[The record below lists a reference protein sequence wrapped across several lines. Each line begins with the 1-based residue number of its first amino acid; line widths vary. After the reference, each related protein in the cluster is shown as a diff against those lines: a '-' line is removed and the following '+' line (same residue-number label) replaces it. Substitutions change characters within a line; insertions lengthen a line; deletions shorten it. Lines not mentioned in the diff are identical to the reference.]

1 MSRRVIDLTSPGGHL
16 KTDEI
21 ESFVNKTA
29 KTGRN
34 WQTLFN
40 KTASLF
46 LMERGWPFDQ
56 DTRPSFVFSS
66 MNSEK
71 IDIKK
76 YHTRSF
82 QKKKHGRN
90 GSVFFIPGLNKLSH
104 DCFVNSLYS

>member
-82 QKKKHGRN
+82 QKKNMGET
-90 GSVFFIPGLNKLSH
+90 VPFFSFQG
-104 DCFVNSLYS
+104 